1 MYNPGSELSSL
12 DFGAIIGGSLNA
24 VVKAQSQSAHTTV
37 DFVKSVGFKPGS
49 VDPKTGKEVGVGD
62 PICVSFSYDK
72 EVSPGFTQTDRKVT
86 IEEKGGNDTEFIKDE
101 NYPIRFFIGKNE
113 IHDVEYTKENGSEG
127 KVKLKGLTFSSVPT
141 GDFVVQGAELRA
153 VQEVEKKENDEVKT
167 EKNEETWT
175 IKVEETTKAVPAMF
189 QKMNIDVPILTMM
202 PIPFIKIEH
211 ADIEFNVK
219 INSVSETSTN
229 ESSNTNVSN
238 KTDASIKGGWFSKY
252 SASTSLSASFSNQKS
267 SNSSEKVQ
275 KDYSLNI
282 KVHAVQDDMPAGMSR
297 ILDILEESI
306 TTKPI
311 STPKSKQA

>member
-12 DFGAIIGGSLNA
+12 DFGSIIGGSLNA

-49 VDPKTGKEVGVGD
+49 IDPKTGKEVGVGE

-86 IEEKGGNDTEFIKDE
+86 IQDKESEKGS
-101 NYPIRFFIGKNE
+101 
-113 IHDVEYTKENGSEG
+113 EYTEGEIQFYIENTPIDG
-127 KVKLKGLTFSSVPT
+127 VKYEFDNGTIKNVDFEQIPAGDIVVDGATLK
-141 GDFVVQGAELRA
+141 A
-153 VQEVEKKENDEVKT
+153 VQKT
-167 EKNEETWT
+167 DDGNNESATWT
-175 IKVEETTKAVPAMF
+175 INVEETTKAVPAMF

-229 ESSNTNVSN
+229 ESSNTYVSN
-238 KTDASIKGGWFSKY
+238 KTDASIKGGWFHQY

-311 STPKSKQA
+311 SAPKSKQA

>member
-86 IEEKGGNDTEFIKDE
+86 IEEKNSDKAFEDVTK
-101 NYPIRFFIGKNE
+101 YPIRFFIDDNE
-113 IHDVEYTKENGSEG
+113 IEGVKYEMSNSNEHTGSLS
-127 KVKLKGLTFSSVPT
+127 KLSFKTVPT

-238 KTDASIKGGWFSKY
+238 KTDASIKGGWFHQY

-311 STPKSKQA
+311 SAPKSKQA

>member
-86 IEEKGGNDTEFIKDE
+86 IEEKDSDKGS
-101 NYPIRFFIGKNE
+101 
-113 IHDVEYTKENGSEG
+113 EYTEGEIQFYIGNTPIDGIKYELNGDKIKNVDFESIPVRDDIVNG
-127 KVKLKGLTFSSVPT
+127 ATLK
-141 GDFVVQGAELRA
+141 A
-153 VQEVEKKENDEVKT
+153 VQKKSDDSN
-167 EKNEETWT
+167 NETATWT

>member
-1 MYNPGSELSSL
+1 MYNPGNELSSL

-37 DFVKSVGFKPGS
+37 DFVKSVGFKPGT
-49 VDPKTGKEVGVGD
+49 VDPKTGREIGVGD

-72 EVSPGFTQTDRKVT
+72 EVSPGFTQTTRNVT
-86 IEEKGGNDTEFIKDE
+86 IGDAETPKGDGYNKDE
-101 NYPIRFFIGKNE
+101 IIQFYIEENLLDNVKFEVDDDGKIKN
-113 IHDVEYTKENGSEG
+113 VQFKQ
-127 KVKLKGLTFSSVPT
+127 VPT
-141 GDFVVQGAELRA
+141 GDFVVDGATLKA
-153 VQEVEKKENDEVKT
+153 VQKKDDGTN
-167 EKNEETWT
+167 NESATWT
-175 IKVEETTKAVPAMF
+175 IKVEETRKAVPAQF
-189 QKMNIDVPILTMM
+189 QKMNIEVPILTMM

-211 ADIEFNVK
+211 ADIDFNVK
-219 INSVSETSTN
+219 INSVSSTSTN

-238 KTDASIKGGWFSKY
+238 KTDAGIKGGWFNKY

-282 KVHAVQDDMPAGMSR
+282 SIHAVQDDMPAGMSR

-306 TTKPI
+306 VTKAVSEPQEKLI
-311 STPKSKQA
+311 

>member
-12 DFGAIIGGSLNA
+12 DFGSIIGGSLNA

-49 VDPKTGKEVGVGD
+49 VDPKTGKEVGVGE

-86 IEEKGGNDTEFIKDE
+86 IDDREGNVEFDEEAN
-101 NYPIRFFIGKNE
+101 NPIRFFIDDNE
-113 IHDVEYTKENGSEG
+113 IECVKYEMSDNDKRAG
-127 KVKLKGLTFSSVPT
+127 KLKKLSFKVVPT
-141 GDFVVQGAELRA
+141 GDFVVQGAELKA
-153 VQEVEKKENDEVKT
+153 LQEVRKEEDGKVITK
-167 EKNEETWT
+167 KNEETWT

-238 KTDASIKGGWFSKY
+238 KTDASIKGGWFHQY